1 MIKHLAFRGFF
12 VSSACCCR
20 VLLAQATTAA
30 LLAHPSAS
38 FVCEV
43 LRSLRKKTDGKL
55 VLAVATLMTAEHSG
69 AGKVLVDALRAG
81 LLPLG

>member
-1 MIKHLAFRGFF
+1 
-12 VSSACCCR
+12 

-30 LLAHPSAS
+30 LLAYPSAS
-38 FVCEV
+38 FACEV
-43 LRSLRKKTDGKL
+43 LRSLRKKKTDGKL